1 MDGAMY
7 MLSRQINGDA
17 GETLMQNVA
26 VFATSPTQARTLV
39 EEQFARLRRT
49 SRSPERAYQ
58 STPAFSVEKIALDQ
72 HKVIT
77 AGVTR

>member
-7 MLSRQINGDA
+7 MLSRQIKGDA
-17 GETLMQNVA
+17 GEVFMQNVA
-26 VFATSPTQARTLV
+26 VFAGSTAQARTLV
-39 EEQFARLRRT
+39 EEQFARLRKA
-49 SRSPERAYQ
+49 SPSAERAYQ
-58 STPAFSVEKIALDQ
+58 PTPAFNVEKIQLDR

>member
-7 MLSRQINGDA
+7 MLSRQIKGTA

-26 VFATSPTQARTLV
+26 VFAGSPTQAKALV
-39 EEQFARLRRT
+39 EEQFARLRGVST
-49 SRSPERAYQ
+49 SRERAYQ
-58 STPAFSVEKIALDQ
+58 PTPAFKIEKIALDR

-77 AGVTR
+77 AGITR

>member
-7 MLSRQINGDA
+7 MLSRQIKGDA
-17 GETLMQNVA
+17 GETFMQNVA
-26 VFATSPTQARTLV
+26 VFAGSPTQARTLV
-39 EEQFARLRRT
+39 EEQFARLRRV
-49 SRSPERAYQ
+49 SPSPERAYQ
-58 STPAFSVEKIALDQ
+58 PTPAFSVEKIALDR